1 MILGLQRFKSFLTDI
16 YYFISIQ
23 DKHFPRGNSA
33 IKTIKFLINGVFLE
47 ELETFKGW
55 YWHYWHNC
63 NLIKCIYCRSN
74 LFFYSVSSITVY
86 YNNDILSDDGS
97 NHLYEPNIYIYIFSF
112 QNKFLHS
119 SKTWNTYFMSFSVVV
134 DSTSQFLWQT
144 VIYLHSLLR
153 DHVNYWLY
161 MQIQTN
167 RSKDVNTYWPWRVN
181 LVIH

>member
-1 MILGLQRFKSFLTDI
+1 MYLLQIEF
-16 YYFISIQ
+16 
-23 DKHFPRGNSA
+23 
-33 IKTIKFLINGVFLE
+33 VFLFGITY
-47 ELETFKGW
+47 LIIMICYLMIVQKGYRW
-55 YWHYWHNC
+55 I
-63 NLIKCIYCRSN
+63 LIRLIP
-74 LFFYSVSSITVY
+74 LI
-86 YNNDILSDDGS
+86 
-97 NHLYEPNIYIYIFSF
+97 HLYDPNIYIYICSF
-112 QNKFLHS
+112 QNKFLYS

-153 DHVNYWLY
+153 DHVNYWLH